1 MTEVMNCRGLKCPQP
16 VLKVAIKAH
25 NIAKG
30 TTLEVQADC
39 PTFPS
44 DIAKWCSDS
53 GRVLISCVE
62 QGGYHVA
69 TIQF

>member
-1 MTEVMNCRGLKCPQP
+1 MAEVLNCKGLKCPQP

-25 NIAKG
+25 STAKG
-30 TTLEVQADC
+30 TILEVHADC

-44 DIAKWCSDS
+44 DIKKWCSDS
-53 GRVLISCVE
+53 GRVLISCVD
-62 QGGYHVA
+62 QGGCHVA